1 MYRSNRVYE
10 IRSQGKGKVR
20 DRVDEGDDVAAHA
33 VADALAGR
41 ASEHLQGFGFDLLG
55 FSGFDVSLQG
65 FSSSAAI
72 DAAGHM
78 PHFVGQNFAA
88 REAGYRLGL

>member
-1 MYRSNRVYE
+1 
-10 IRSQGKGKVR
+10 VR

-41 ASEHLQGFGFDLLG
+41 ACQHLQGFGFD
-55 FSGFDVSLQG
+55 GFDVSLQG

-78 PHFVGQNFAA
+78 PHFVGCSGDDAA
-88 REAGYRLGL
+88 NGRDTR

>member
-1 MYRSNRVYE
+1 
-10 IRSQGKGKVR
+10 VR

-33 VADALAGR
+33 VADALDGI

-78 PHFVGQNFAA
+78 PHFVGCSGDDTANGGDT
-88 REAGYRLGL
+88 R